1 MRGGMTIRDIQVH
14 LEGTLGAQLS
24 HETISNITD
33 AVTEEVKAWQARP
46 LEPIYPILYLDAL
59 VVKVKGLVPSLPS
72 PLL

>member
-14 LEGTLGAQLS
+14 LEGTLGTQLS

-33 AVTEEVKAWQARP
+33 AVAEEVKARP